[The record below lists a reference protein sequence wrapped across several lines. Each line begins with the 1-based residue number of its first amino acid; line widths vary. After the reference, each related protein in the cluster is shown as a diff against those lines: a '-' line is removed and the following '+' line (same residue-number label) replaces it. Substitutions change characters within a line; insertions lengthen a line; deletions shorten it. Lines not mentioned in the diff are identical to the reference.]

1 MNNHVNSHGLL
12 SVPRAVRQGGV
23 AEWNGYFNTVPKPA
37 GPCGICLADRVEVST
52 GRRSPFQTIDSQ
64 HTKENT
70 YFLLMTPDGCGYAY
84 VFQNTL
90 NDICL
95 VEGLE

>member
-1 MNNHVNSHGLL
+1 M
-12 SVPRAVRQGGV
+12 
-23 AEWNGYFNTVPKPA
+23 
-37 GPCGICLADRVEVST
+37 DRVEVST

-95 VEGLE
+95 VEGIE